1 MNINEIISLCEEYER
16 KKNIA
21 IRAGFGDK
29 AANIAAD
36 VVGVRALEVLPELV
50 QRIEQLEKENV
61 WLSRAAANSGWHGV
75 RVSPDF
81 MQKQARVAV
90 KNNIEDKEHE

>member
-1 MNINEIISLCEEYER
+1 MNIDEIISLCAEYER
-16 KKNIA
+16 RKDIA

-50 QRIEQLEKENV
+50 QRILELEKENGT
-61 WLSRAAANSGWHGV
+61 R
-75 RVSPDF
+75 
-81 MQKQARVAV
+81 
-90 KNNIEDKEHE
+90 